1 MKRLACCP
9 VLVLAACATP
19 PTEPE
24 AWPQAIPTRS
34 YYEKSYAND
43 PINQKEQSFDDYL
56 VWVIRF
62 YHGYGIAEGWKKS
75 EAKLMDGMEPSEIVL
90 LHPKVAYLGML
101 MSSEWA
107 KHNKKRRITTEML
120 VLWGQVMTQAKA
132 DKHIETVVDRLIGD
146 VRALIIGELKPKEIK
161 TARYSDVLPQKPAG
175 NGNGG
180 GNR

>member
-1 MKRLACCP
+1 MKRLSLLP
-9 VLVLAACATP
+9 LLAAVACSTP

-24 AWPQAIPTRS
+24 AWPQAIPTRA

-43 PINQKEQSFDDYL
+43 EKNQAVQTFDLYL

-75 EAKLMDGMEPSEIVL
+75 EAKLMEGMTPAEVVL
-90 LHPKVAYLGML
+90 LQPKVTYLGML

-107 KHNKKRRITTEML
+107 KENKKRRITTDML

-132 DKHIETVVDRLIGD
+132 DKHIEAVVDRLIGD
-146 VRALIIGELKPKEIK
+146 VRALIVGELKPKEIK
-161 TARYSDVLPQKPAG
+161 TARYADVLPQKPAG

-180 GNR
+180 GN